1 MSNLRQI
8 VNRHVRDHWKDA
20 LFIAAAVLLTAL
32 SISSVTSKAAGNP
45 AEKTW
50 AAETVTNPNV
60 EISR

>member
-1 MSNLRQI
+1 MSNLGQI

-20 LFIAAAVLLTAL
+20 LFIAAAVILTAL

-45 AEKTW
+45 VEKQW
-50 AAETVTNPNV
+50 SAETVTNPNV